1 MKRFNKFNT
10 LLETAF
16 SHFSN
21 GGFREGA
28 PVKLRSGFF
37 NSEYFKNHYSGH
49 VEFSEW
55 LKSMV
60 DNDYFFFIKRVVGHG
75 SMQNVKDANDNEGAG
90 DVFLLLK
97 CDPRTVQVATEFSE
111 FTVPGDFHC
120 VEVLNFGP
128 NLPPVQGVPNKY
140 EQPLGTK
147 PEPVVINVN
156 LGNMSQ
162 DNSLPTKNT
171 NV

>member
-1 MKRFNKFNT
+1 
-10 LLETAF
+10 
-16 SHFSN
+16 
-21 GGFREGA
+21 
-28 PVKLRSGFF
+28 
-37 NSEYFKNHYSGH
+37 
-49 VEFSEW
+49 
-55 LKSMV
+55 MV

-75 SMQNVKDANDNEGAG
+75 SMQNVKDANDNEGAW
-90 DVFLLLK
+90 DVYLLLK